1 MELLGQQQQAINKL
15 HRLKVGA
22 LFMEPGTGKTFT
34 AYQLVKNLDV
44 KNIIWFTP
52 FQTKENLLTE
62 INKCGG
68 LNNLHII
75 GIESIQ
81 NSDRIYLQAIKL
93 VNQGK
98 CAIVVDESLKIK
110 NFEAKRTKRLLEL
123 SKYVEYKLVLNG
135 TPVTRNLLD
144 IWSQFEFL
152 SPKILQMSMAEFKN
166 TFCEWVKITKRLNG
180 KTSTNEF
187 ISKYHNVDYLYS
199 LINPYVFECDLELT
213 IEQQHI
219 DYKYTLSDEDQELY
233 QEYKNKYLD
242 DEKMRMMNN
251 NIFLEMTQ
259 KMQHNY
265 CCTED
270 KFKVLDNIIKDIDI
284 NKTIIYTKYIVSRE
298 ALQKKYPTLEIL
310 TYGKH
315 SIGLNLQQYNT
326 TIYFDKTFDYS
337 QMTQS
342 KFRTYRT
349 GQIDDCKYIS
359 MTGDVG
365 LEKIISDNINKK
377 KSLLEYFK
385 QVGINQIKKEL

>member
-1 MELLGQQQQAINKL
+1 MQLLTQQQKAIEKL

-22 LFMEPGTGKTFT
+22 LFMEPGTGKTMT
-34 AYQLVKNLDV
+34 AYQLVKSLDADS
-44 KNIIWFTP
+44 IIWFTP

-62 INKCGG
+62 INKYGG

-81 NSDRIYLQAIKL
+81 NSDKNYLYAMQI
-93 VNQGK
+93 VQQGK

-110 NFEAKRTKRLLEL
+110 NYDAKRTQRILEL
-123 SKYVEYKLVLNG
+123 GKYAEYKLVLNG
-135 TPVTRNLLD
+135 TPITRNLLD
-144 IWSQFEFL
+144 VWAQFEFL
-152 SPKILQMSMAEFKN
+152 SPKILHMSMPEFKN

-180 KTSTNEF
+180 KTSTQEF

-213 IEQQHI
+213 IEQQH
-219 DYKYTLSDEDQELY
+219 SDFTYALNDDEREQYNEI
-233 QEYKNKYLD
+233 KTKYLD

-270 KFKVLDNIIKDIDI
+270 KFKVLDSILKDIDI
-284 NKTIIYTKYIVSRE
+284 SKTIIYTKYIISRKT
-298 ALQKKYPTLEIL
+298 LQKRYPHLQVL

-349 GQIDDCKYIS
+349 GQTDDCKYIS
-359 MTGDVG
+359 MTGNVG
-365 LEKIISDNINKK
+365 LEKMIADNLQKK
-377 KSLLEYFK
+377 QSLLEYFK
-385 QVGINQIKKEL
+385 QVGINQIKQEL

>member
-1 MELLGQQQQAINKL
+1 MELLNQQQEAINKL

-44 KNIIWFTP
+44 ENIIWFTP
-52 FQTKENLLTE
+52 FQTKENLLSE

-81 NSDRIYLQAIKL
+81 NSDRIYLQLIKL

-110 NFEAKRTKRLLEL
+110 NYEAKRTKRLLEL

-135 TPVTRNLLD
+135 TPITRNLLD

-166 TFCEWVKITKRLNG
+166 TFCEWVRITKRLNG

-199 LINPYVFECDLELT
+199 LINPYVFECDLQLT

-219 DYKYTLSDEDQELY
+219 DYKYTLTEDDREQY
-233 QEYKNKYLD
+233 NEYKIKYLD
-242 DEKMRMMNN
+242 DEKMKMMNN

-284 NKTIIYTKYIVSRE
+284 NKTIIYTKYIISRE
-298 ALQKKYPTLEIL
+298 ALQKKYPNLQIL

-349 GQIDDCKYIS
+349 GQNDNCKYIS

-365 LEKIISDNINKK
+365 LEKMIADNINKK
-377 KSLLEYFK
+377 QSLLEYFK
-385 QVGINQIKKEL
+385 QTGINQIKKEL

>member
-1 MELLGQQQQAINKL
+1 MELLNQQQEAINKL

-44 KNIIWFTP
+44 ENIIWFTP
-52 FQTKENLLTE
+52 FQTKENLLSE

-81 NSDRIYLQAIKL
+81 NSDRIYLQLIKL

-110 NFEAKRTKRLLEL
+110 NYEAKRTKRLLEF

-135 TPVTRNLLD
+135 TPITRNLLD

-166 TFCEWVKITKRLNG
+166 TFCEWVRITKRLNG

-199 LINPYVFECDLELT
+199 LINPYVFECDLQLT

-219 DYKYTLSDEDQELY
+219 DYKYTLTEDDREQY
-233 QEYKNKYLD
+233 NEYKIKYLD
-242 DEKMRMMNN
+242 DEKMKMMNN

-284 NKTIIYTKYIVSRE
+284 NKTIIYTKYIISRE
-298 ALQKKYPTLEIL
+298 ALQKKYPNLQIL

-349 GQIDDCKYIS
+349 GQNDNCKYIS

-365 LEKIISDNINKK
+365 LEKMIADNINKK
-377 KSLLEYFK
+377 QSLLEYFK
-385 QVGINQIKKEL
+385 QTGINQIKKEL

>member
-1 MELLGQQQQAINKL
+1 MELLNQQQEAINKL

-44 KNIIWFTP
+44 ENIIWFTP
-52 FQTKENLLTE
+52 FQTKENLLSE

-81 NSDRIYLQAIKL
+81 NSDRIYLQLIKL

-110 NFEAKRTKRLLEL
+110 NYEAKRTKRLIEL

-135 TPVTRNLLD
+135 TPITRNLLD

-166 TFCEWVKITKRLNG
+166 TFCEWVRITKRLNG

-199 LINPYVFECDLELT
+199 LINPYVFECDLQLT

-219 DYKYTLSDEDQELY
+219 DYKYTLTEDDREQY
-233 QEYKNKYLD
+233 NEYKIKYLD

-284 NKTIIYTKYIVSRE
+284 NKTIIYTKYIISRE
-298 ALQKKYPTLEIL
+298 ALQKKYPNLQIL

-349 GQIDDCKYIS
+349 GQNDNCKYIS

-365 LEKIISDNINKK
+365 LEKMIADNINKK
-377 KSLLEYFK
+377 QSLLEYFK
-385 QVGINQIKKEL
+385 QTGINQIKKEL

>member
-1 MELLGQQQQAINKL
+1 MELLNQQQEAINKL

-44 KNIIWFTP
+44 ENIIWFTP
-52 FQTKENLLTE
+52 FQTKENLLSE

-81 NSDRIYLQAIKL
+81 NSDRIYLQLIKL

-110 NFEAKRTKRLLEL
+110 NYEAKRTKRLLEL

-135 TPVTRNLLD
+135 TPITRNLLD

-166 TFCEWVKITKRLNG
+166 TFCEWVRITKRLNG

-199 LINPYVFECDLELT
+199 LINPYVFECDLQLT

-219 DYKYTLSDEDQELY
+219 DYKYTLTEDDREQY
-233 QEYKNKYLD
+233 NEYKIKYLD
-242 DEKMRMMNN
+242 DEKMKMMNN

-284 NKTIIYTKYIVSRE
+284 NKTIIYTKYIISRE
-298 ALQKKYPTLEIL
+298 ALQKKYPNLQIL

-349 GQIDDCKYIS
+349 GQNNNCKYIS

-365 LEKIISDNINKK
+365 LEKMIADNINKK
-377 KSLLEYFK
+377 QSLLEYFK
-385 QVGINQIKKEL
+385 QTGINQIKKEL